1 MGPLLARPG
10 LAPPAR
16 LLSCGVRWVRKAG
29 AQLAAIMDCSHVL
42 APSPRPAAL
51 PAAAASLGDTA
62 TPLGKAVRVLNN
74 QLQALAQVD
83 ARIEELGGR
92 VSELRTA

>member
-1 MGPLLARPG
+1 M
-10 LAPPAR
+10 
-16 LLSCGVRWVRKAG
+16 RWVRKAG